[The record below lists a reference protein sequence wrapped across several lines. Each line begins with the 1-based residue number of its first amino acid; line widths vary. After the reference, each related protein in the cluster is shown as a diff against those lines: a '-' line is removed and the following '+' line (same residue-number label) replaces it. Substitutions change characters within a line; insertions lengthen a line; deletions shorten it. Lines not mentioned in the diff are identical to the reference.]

1 MSGTEKRVI
10 LAVDDSPMQLEMFK
24 KILSPLYELGLVK
37 SACDALLFLNMNGAD
52 AVLLD
57 IKMPN
62 ISGFDFLADIRRIP
76 SYSKTPIIIVSGST
90 GKKFLARAKSSSAFE
105 VLAKPVLPETLL
117 GTIEKALG

>member
-1 MSGTEKRVI
+1 
-10 LAVDDSPMQLEMFK
+10 MQLEMFK